1 MAMHEDA
8 RAYDAIV
15 VGGGHAGIEAAM
27 AIARLDFHVLLI
39 TQNLDT
45 IGKLSCNP
53 AVGGLAKG
61 NMVRE
66 IDALGGQMGRI
77 IDETMIQFRVLNRSR
92 GPAVQAPRAQADKLA
107 YQIKAKQVLEGEANL
122 TLFQDTVV
130 DFLYRESG
138 RPSSHIGSTEHVG
151 PSPRWVTEHA
161 AAAGERSTAHAVAP
175 AAERSAAAGERA
187 VAPTSAGAIGGVIT
201 ERGKRFRARTVVVTT
216 GTFLNGRIFIGE
228 YNASN
233 GRIAEP
239 AAHGLERAFT
249 ELGFRMGRMKTGTP
263 ARVMRRSIDFSKVA
277 PQFGD
282 EEIVPFSFGNRRV
295 DREQVQC
302 YITYSTEE
310 THRII
315 EANMSRSPLYSGI
328 IVGSGPR
335 YCPSIEDKVVK
346 FPDRTR
352 HQIFIEPE
360 GLSTG
365 EMYLNGISSSLP
377 EDVQE
382 AFIHSIPGLEH
393 AEIVRPGYAVEYDH
407 IDPSQLYP
415 TLEAKVLPGL
425 YIAGQTNGTSGYE
438 EAAGQGLVAGINA
451 ARAMRGEDPF
461 ILSRADAYIGVM
473 IDDLVTLGTKEPYRM
488 FTSRAE
494 HRMNLRHDS
503 SDMRLFEQAWHLGM
517 HDDDAWQRFQEKRQA
532 IADITRRL
540 RTRYLSEN
548 ELTAQRSVAAA
559 PAATAGEDSPAQPG
573 DGAGGPAGAQAS
585 PTAGAHPLA
594 RFVGKSFDKILKNP
608 EVSLDQ
614 LLAIDP
620 ALATPGAGDTGP
632 DEGVGDAA
640 PTGSTYPVEWLRQ
653 VELDIKYEGYVAREE
668 KMVQRFRRM
677 ENVRIPR
684 DFDWDGLTGL
694 SNEAREKFKAVQP
707 ASVGQASRISGV
719 RNSDVT
725 VLLVSLDR
733 KGKTA

>member
-1 MAMHEDA
+1 MDF
-8 RAYDAIV
+8 DSII
-15 VGGGHAGIEAAM
+15 VGGGHAGIEASM
-27 AIARLDFHVLLI
+27 AIARLGFRVLMV

-53 AVGGLAKG
+53 AIGGLAKG

-66 IDALGGQMGRI
+66 IDALGGRMGRI

-107 YQIKAKQVLEGEANL
+107 YQVKAKQVLESEPNL
-122 TLFQDTVV
+122 RLFQDTVV
-130 DFLYRESG
+130 DFLYADDRRS
-138 RPSSHIGSTEHVG
+138 V
-151 PSPRWVTEHA
+151 
-161 AAAGERSTAHAVAP
+161 AGV
-175 AAERSAAAGERA
+175 
-187 VAPTSAGAIGGVIT
+187 VT
-201 ERGKRFRARTVVVTT
+201 ERGKRFSARTVVVTT

-228 YNASN
+228 YNAES

-239 AAHGLERAFT
+239 AAKGLERPLT
-249 ELGFRMGRMKTGTP
+249 QLGFRMGRMKTGTP
-263 ARVMRRSIDFSKVA
+263 ARVMRRSIDFDRVES
-277 PQFGD
+277 QFGD
-282 EEIVPFSFGNRRV
+282 EEIVPFSFGNGGME
-295 DREQVQC
+295 REQVQC
-302 YITYSTEE
+302 YITWTTEK
-310 THRII
+310 THKVI
-315 EANMSRSPLYSGI
+315 EDNMSRSPLYSGL

-346 FPDRTR
+346 FPDRSR

-365 EMYLNGISSSLP
+365 EMYLNGISTSLP

-382 AFIHSIPGLEH
+382 AFIRTIPGLEE

-415 TLEAKVLPGL
+415 TLETKMLAGL

-438 EAAGQGLVAGINA
+438 EAAGQGLIAGINA
-451 ARAMRGEDPF
+451 ALAMRGEEPF

-503 SDMRLFEQAWHLGM
+503 SDIRLFEQAHRIGM
-517 HDDDAWQRFQEKRQA
+517 HSDAEWSRFQEKKRGIEEIKKQIRA
-532 IADITRRL
+532 RH
-540 RTRYLSEN
+540 LSES
-548 ELTAQRSVAAA
+548 ELVTWAPGVA
-559 PAATAGEDSPAQPG
+559 PPGEGATAASDSPPNASASISDGAAQGEPG
-573 DGAGGPAGAQAS
+573 DGN
-585 PTAGAHPLA
+585 HPF
-594 RFVGKSFDKILKNP
+594 RPFVGRSFDKILKNP
-608 EVSLDQ
+608 HVSLAE
-614 LLAIDP
+614 LVHFEPAI
-620 ALATPGAGDTGP
+620 A
-632 DEGVGDAA
+632 EGR
-640 PTGSTYPVEWLRQ
+640 PTEWLRQ

-677 ENVRIPR
+677 ENMRIPR
-684 DFDWDGLTGL
+684 DFDWDGLAGL
-694 SNEAREKFKAVQP
+694 SNEGREKFKAVRP

-725 VLLVSLDR
+725 VLLVALGRVR
-733 KGKTA
+733 KSPAA